1 MKKCSATGYK
11 SPWAVSMN
19 HNACTLTIMC
29 GRKTSF
35 LGSKSKMRY
44 AAFDKAARRYP
55 LERTMITRP
64 DLSLNPDAPRRRN
77 TTVLLVARSLVR

>member
-1 MKKCSATGYK
+1 
-11 SPWAVSMN
+11 MN
-19 HNACTLTIMC
+19 HNACTLTIMY

-55 LERTMITRP
+55 LELSMITRP
-64 DLSLNPDAPRRRN
+64 DLSLSPDAPRRAGN
-77 TTVLLVARSLVR
+77 LVH